1 MEITQS
7 IINSILIGSFYALMG
22 LGITMIYA
30 VTKMFN
36 FAHGEFMTIGAYITA
51 MLTSFYNLNLALAV
65 ILSFIISGAIAVF
78 ISELIYE
85 PLIKKR
91 VKTILLFIA
100 SIAVGISIR
109 NIIYMIVI
117 PRNLF
122 YIKTAIPTRVVFTF
136 GGGNVTNVFLYVVP
150 TTILLVLLLHLMLTK
165 TKLGTAM
172 RCVAENSE
180 LAQIIGVN
188 VRNIRRIAWVISGG
202 LAGVAG
208 ALWAVYLIAYP
219 EVGWVNLLSSFTA
232 SYIGGL
238 ISFSGTIIGG
248 YIVGIGENL
257 VMNMLNKIIGVDV
270 GYKLLITFSILVG
283 IMLFKPTGLAEISLP
298 KIKFFRKSMK

>member
-1 MEITQS
+1 
-7 IINSILIGSFYALMG
+7 MG

-65 ILSFIISGAIAVF
+65 ILSFISSGAIAVF

-150 TTILLVLLLHLMLTK
+150 TTLLLVLLLHLMLTK

-180 LAQIIGVN
+180 LAQVIGVN

-238 ISFSGTIIGG
+238 ISFSGTIVGG

-257 VMNMLNKIIGVDV
+257 VMKMLNKIIGVDV

>member
-1 MEITQS
+1 
-7 IINSILIGSFYALMG
+7 MG

-65 ILSFIISGAIAVF
+65 IFSFIISGAIAVF

-122 YIKTAIPTRVVFTF
+122 YVKTAIPTRVVFTF

-150 TTILLVLLLHLMLTK
+150 TTFVLVLLLHLMLTK

-180 LAQIIGVN
+180 LAQIVGVN

-238 ISFSGTIIGG
+238 ISFSGTIVGG

-257 VMNMLNKIIGVDV
+257 VMKILNKVIGVDV
-270 GYKLLITFSILVG
+270 GYKLLITFSILVS

-298 KIKFFRKSMK
+298 KIKFFRKNLTKLNIDNEEG

>member
-1 MEITQS
+1 
-7 IINSILIGSFYALMG
+7 MG

-65 ILSFIISGAIAVF
+65 IFSFIISGAIAVF

-122 YIKTAIPTRVVFTF
+122 YVKTAIPTRVVFTF

-150 TTILLVLLLHLMLTK
+150 TTFVLVLLLHLMLTK

-180 LAQIIGVN
+180 LAQIVGVN

-208 ALWAVYLIAYP
+208 ALWAVYLIAHP

-238 ISFSGTIIGG
+238 ISFSGTIVGG

-257 VMNMLNKIIGVDV
+257 VMKILNKVIGVDV
-270 GYKLLITFSILVG
+270 GYKLLITFSILVS

-298 KIKFFRKSMK
+298 KIKFFRKNLTKLNIDNEEG

>member
-1 MEITQS
+1 
-7 IINSILIGSFYALMG
+7 
-22 LGITMIYA
+22 
-30 VTKMFN
+30 
-36 FAHGEFMTIGAYITA
+36 
-51 MLTSFYNLNLALAV
+51 
-65 ILSFIISGAIAVF
+65 
-78 ISELIYE
+78 
-85 PLIKKR
+85 
-91 VKTILLFIA
+91 
-100 SIAVGISIR
+100 
-109 NIIYMIVI
+109 
-117 PRNLF
+117 
-122 YIKTAIPTRVVFTF
+122 
-136 GGGNVTNVFLYVVP
+136 
-150 TTILLVLLLHLMLTK
+150 MLTK

-270 GYKLLITFSILVG
+270 GYKLLITFLILVG